1 MHRACIC
8 NPRDL
13 AIEEF
18 VEFLIIYAQKD
29 QSIDFRQYQILY
41 ICIVIAFVCPPRMSI
56 TLVFMLSRAYQ
67 VEFTFVALESLI

>member
-41 ICIVIAFVCPPRMSI
+41 ICIVIAFVCPPENEYYS
-56 TLVFMLSRAYQ
+56 S
-67 VEFTFVALESLI
+67 SLDRKSVV